1 MRRRQRDH
9 SGKYEIGRQMQSQGA
24 PRRQAIHN
32 LLSGFALQVLENRF
46 GGIEPIAM
54 GNLQQRVGSG
64 GVSR

>member
-1 MRRRQRDH
+1 
-9 SGKYEIGRQMQSQGA
+9 MQSQGA
-24 PRRQAIHN
+24 PQRQANHN